1 MIIALALVGYSLLL
15 ATVIPP
21 ILFSA
26 RWVDRAP
33 RIAIMSWHAL
43 TGTVLATTIMAG
55 LSLTIPTPHVS
66 RHLAEFFQ
74 ACAMS
79 LRLQYASPGGWI
91 FGLLG
96 GLLAVGVIGRV
107 TWFLTV
113 ASVNLI
119 RERARHRRILD
130 IVGRIDVE
138 RGIVILDCD
147 ESTVYCVSGR
157 RSRTVVTTAAL
168 GALNDYQLKAVL
180 AHENAHLTERHDLAL
195 ALSNGLAKAFSGLTL
210 FPTAAAEIA
219 RLVELRADDVA
230 AAQTDR
236 LTVADALLAVVPN
249 SGSQARPAMALFAGG
264 DGTAIRVRRLIPPSN
279 PLSRIQ
285 STAGILGVAII
296 LSMPLLI
303 LGGPAAAAIQQDL
316 CPSTSTSA
324 AH

>member
-15 ATVIPP
+15 AAVIPP
-21 ILFSA
+21 ILLSA

-33 RIAIMSWHAL
+33 RLAIVSWHAL
-43 TGTVLATTIMAG
+43 SGTVLATAIMAG

-66 RHLAEFFQ
+66 RQLAQFFQ

-79 LRLQYASPGGWI
+79 LRLQYTSPGGWI

-96 GLLAVGVIGRV
+96 ALIAVGVIARV
-107 TWFLTV
+107 TWVLV
-113 ASVNLI
+113 AASVNLI
-119 RERARHRRILD
+119 RERSRHRRILD
-130 IVGRIDVE
+130 IVGRNDVE

-147 ESTVYCVSGR
+147 ESTVYCVPGR

-168 GALNDYQLKAVL
+168 DALNDDQLNAVL
-180 AHENAHLTERHDLAL
+180 AHENAHLKERHDLAL

-210 FPTAAAEIA
+210 FPTAAAEIS

-236 LTVADALLAVVPN
+236 LTVADALLAVLP
-249 SGSQARPAMALFAGG
+249 SAGAQARPAMALFAGG
-264 DGTAIRVRRLIPPSN
+264 TGTGIRVRRLIPPSN

-285 STAGILGVAII
+285 STAGILGVVIV
-296 LSMPLLI
+296 LSMPLVI
-303 LGGPAAAAIQQDL
+303 LGGPAFAAIQQDL
-316 CPSTSTSA
+316 CSTTSNSA

>member
-15 ATVIPP
+15 AAVIPP
-21 ILFSA
+21 ILLSA

-33 RIAIMSWHAL
+33 RLAIVSWHAL
-43 TGTVLATTIMAG
+43 SGAVLATAIMAG
-55 LSLTIPTPHVS
+55 FSLTIPTLHVS
-66 RHLAEFFQ
+66 RQLAEFFQ

-96 GLLAVGVIGRV
+96 GLLAVSVIARV
-107 TWFLTV
+107 TWFLTG
-113 ASVNLI
+113 ASVHLI

-130 IVGRIDVE
+130 MVGRIDVE
-138 RGIVILDCD
+138 RGIVILECD
-147 ESTVYCVSGR
+147 ESTVYCVPGR

-168 GALNDYQLKAVL
+168 DALNEEQLKAVL

-210 FPTAAAEIA
+210 FPTAATEIA

-236 LTVADALLAVVPN
+236 LTVAEALLAVLPN
-249 SGSQARPAMALFAGG
+249 SGSHDRPAMALFAGG
-264 DGTAIRVRRLIPPSN
+264 NGTAIRVRRLIPPSN

-296 LSMPLLI
+296 LSVPLLI
-303 LGGPAAAAIQQDL
+303 LGGPAVAAIQQDL
-316 CPSTSTSA
+316 CPTTSSSA